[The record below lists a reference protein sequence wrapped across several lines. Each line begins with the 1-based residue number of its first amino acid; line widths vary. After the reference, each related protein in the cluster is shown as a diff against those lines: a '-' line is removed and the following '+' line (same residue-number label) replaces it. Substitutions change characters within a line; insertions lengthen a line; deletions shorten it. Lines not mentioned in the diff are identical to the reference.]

1 MERFIFDTQQFKVCG
16 IDENGY
22 GPLLGPLVVTG
33 VSLDVKGVDP
43 FTACE
48 IKGYRFPIL
57 VKDSK
62 EIFRRS
68 EKSYA
73 VGESIALTLLK
84 AVSMEANSLH
94 ELLKR
99 FSQDDYYDF
108 GAYGIEDLEIPAFG
122 GKVYNN
128 FLDYLSVS
136 GLLVN
141 KIHGKILMA
150 DKYNSYVI
158 DLGNKSLLDLKCF
171 INVASHFN
179 VKFYLLGKIGG
190 TTHYGR
196 FFESLGLSYGVIKE
210 SFSHSAY
217 EIQNMGEFHFI
228 MNGDSLYIPITF
240 AGIIG
245 KYLRELVMQSL
256 SISLGFKNPIPYTS
270 GYFHDERTY
279 RIIDALP
286 SELKEKWVRVK

>member
-1 MERFIFDTQQFKVCG
+1 MERFIFDTQRFQVCG

-22 GPLLGPLVVTG
+22 GPLLGPLVVMG
-33 VSLDVKGVDP
+33 VSMDVKGVDP
-43 FTACE
+43 LTACE
-48 IKGYRFPIL
+48 LRGYRFPIP

-73 VGESIALTLLK
+73 VGESIALTLLE
-84 AVSMEANSLH
+84 AVSIEVDSLQ
-94 ELLKR
+94 EFLKKVCH
-99 FSQDDYYDF
+99 SDIDLS
-108 GAYGIEDLEIPAFG
+108 AYGIEDLKIPVFG
-122 GKVYNN
+122 GKVNN
-128 FLDYLSVS
+128 KLLDYLRVS
-136 GLLVN
+136 GLILKEVR
-141 KIHGKILMA
+141 GEILMA
-150 DKYNSYVI
+150 DKYNYHI
-158 DLGNKSLLDLKCF
+158 EDLGNKALLDLSCF
-171 INVASHFN
+171 LKVASQFSTG
-179 VKFYLLGKIGG
+179 FYLLGKIGG

-256 SISLGFKNPIPYTS
+256 SISLGFMDPIPYAS

-279 RIIDALP
+279 RIVDALP
-286 SELKEKWVRVK
+286 SELKNKWVRVK

>member
-33 VSLDVKGVDP
+33 VSMDVKGVDP
-43 FTACE
+43 LTACE
-48 IKGYRFPIL
+48 IKGYRFPIP

-84 AVSMEANSLH
+84 AVSIEVDSLQEFLRKVCH
-94 ELLKR
+94 
-99 FSQDDYYDF
+99 YDNDLS
-108 GAYGIEDLEIPAFG
+108 AYGIEDLKIPAFG
-122 GKVYNN
+122 GKINYKL
-128 FLDYLSVS
+128 LDYLRVS
-136 GLLVN
+136 GLIL
-141 KIHGKILMA
+141 KEIHGEILMA
-150 DKYNSYVI
+150 DKYNFYI
-158 DLGNKSLLDLKCF
+158 ENLGNKALLDLSCF
-171 INVASHFN
+171 VKVASRFN
-179 VKFYLLGKIGG
+179 TELYLLGKIGG

-196 FFESLGLSYGVIKE
+196 FFEDLGLSYSVIKE
-210 SFSHSAY
+210 SFSHSVY
-217 EIQNMGEFHFI
+217 KIQNLGELHFI
-228 MNGDSLYIPITF
+228 MNGDSLYVPITF

-256 SISLGFKNPIPYTS
+256 SVALGFKDPIPYAS

-279 RIIDALP
+279 KIMDALP
-286 SELKEKWVRVK
+286 PELKNRWVRVK